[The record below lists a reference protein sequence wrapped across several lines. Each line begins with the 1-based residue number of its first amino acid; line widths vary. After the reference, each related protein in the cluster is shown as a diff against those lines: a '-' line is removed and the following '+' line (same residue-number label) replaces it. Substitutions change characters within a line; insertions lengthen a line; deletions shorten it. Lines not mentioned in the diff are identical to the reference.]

1 MATPTLTA
9 TVAAPRWAP
18 PLTGRVALV
27 TGGSRGIGLAAVHA
41 LSAAGAHVAVCG
53 RTAETCQQVVA
64 DVEAAGGEALPV
76 VGNVGRTDE
85 IPGIVAAV
93 VSHFG
98 RLDVLVNN
106 AGANA
111 QFGLIGDTTQK
122 SFDKVF
128 AVNVYGPLLLVRE
141 AVAAGL
147 ARGGSIINVVSIA
160 GIKSEP
166 FLGAYSASKAA
177 MISATKTMA
186 RELGPQGIRVNA
198 IAPGVIRTDFSQLL
212 TETPELRDKIV
223 ESTALGRIG
232 TPDEI
237 AGAVVFLASDAASYV
252 TGSVLVVDGG
262 TLA

>member
-1 MATPTLTA
+1 MATPTLTDTA
-9 TVAAPRWAP
+9 AAPRWAP

-41 LSAAGAHVAVCG
+41 LSAAGARVAVCG
-53 RTAETCQQVVA
+53 RTPETCKQAVA

-85 IPGIVAAV
+85 IPGIVAEV
-93 VSHFG
+93 MGHFG

-122 SFDKVF
+122 AFDKVL
-128 AVNVYGPLLLVRE
+128 AVNVYGPMLLVRE
-141 AVAAGL
+141 AVAAGMS
-147 ARGGSIINVVSIA
+147 RGSSVINVVSIA

-177 MISATKTMA
+177 MISVTKTMA

-212 TETPELRDKIV
+212 TETPELHDKIV
-223 ESTALGRIG
+223 ASTALGRIG
-232 TPDEI
+232 APDEI
-237 AGAVVFLASDAASYV
+237 GGAVVFLASDAASYV